1 MNLLRDIVALHCTA
15 RCTFNPIYNCGIGR
29 KSDFD
34 IFTWR
39 WKKKC
44 SRIQFVFFPVGF
56 CDRLL
61 NVRMWMYVARHL
73 YCFYDVMEQ
82 QHQFQKIHSKSRMIK
97 IFKENFFERP
107 TGDFFSGF
115 SIVLCQFLRRLYLLA
130 VNKSSLTFRRCFK
143 YTQKIWPSLFIPH
156 KLRSN
161 V

>member
-1 MNLLRDIVALHCTA
+1 MHCIALHGAHLIPYITVALGERAISICSHD
-15 RCTFNPIYNCGIGR
+15 GE
-29 KSDFD
+29 
-34 IFTWR
+34 
-39 WKKKC
+39 KKMQSHSVC
-44 SRIQFVFFPVGF
+44 FFSVGF